1 MSGTHNRTLA
11 DRYREK
17 ATPEDKAR
25 DTAEALQERQ
35 RLRAEA
41 AERRLN
47 RR

>member
-1 MSGTHNRTLA
+1 VSGTHNRTFA

-17 ATPEDKAR
+17 ASPEDKAR
-25 DTAEALQERQ
+25 DTAEALQERE

-41 AERRLN
+41 AERRQN